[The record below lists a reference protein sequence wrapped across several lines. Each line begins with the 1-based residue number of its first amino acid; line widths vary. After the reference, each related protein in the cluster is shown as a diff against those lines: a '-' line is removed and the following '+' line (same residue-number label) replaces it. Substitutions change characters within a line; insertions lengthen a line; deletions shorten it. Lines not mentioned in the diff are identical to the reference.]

1 MLPGSDRK
9 DISEEDKVVKVEDV
23 LRTIK
28 EKNIEMID
36 VHIVDL
42 PGVWHHVSI
51 PVSEVD
57 EDTFTNGIPFDGSS
71 LRGFRG
77 IEESDML
84 MIPDLSTAIVDT
96 FQSVPTL
103 SIIADVTDPQKV
115 PYQRDPRRIAQNAEA
130 FLKESGIADT
140 SFWGPELEFF
150 IFDSVRYSN
159 QEHQSFYA
167 VDSEEGH
174 WNSGREGSLGHTIR
188 QKEGYFP
195 TSPMDATHGIRTA
208 MVKALQSFGI
218 RVEMHHHEVATGG
231 QGEID
236 LRFNT
241 LTKQA
246 DTVMLYKYVLR
257 NVAHQYGKTITFMP
271 KPIYGDNG
279 NGMHVHQSLWKNNAP
294 LFYKEEGYAHL
305 SELAMHYIGGILTHA
320 PALLAFTNP
329 STNSYRRLV
338 PGYEAPVNIVFSA
351 GNRSAAIRIP
361 HNNVAKAKRIEFRTP
376 DSSGNPYLA
385 FAAMLM
391 AGLDGVRRKLDPVK
405 LGFGPLDK
413 NIFSLSKAELEGIQS
428 VPGSLGEALDHLE
441 KDHQFLLEGGVF
453 SEDLIQTWI
462 DYKRTNEVA
471 AVNLR
476 PHPMEFELYFN
487 Q

>member
-1 MLPGSDRK
+1 MK
-9 DISEEDKVVKVEDV
+9 AEDV

-42 PGVWHHVSI
+42 PGVWQHVTI

-57 EDTFTNGIPFDGSS
+57 VDTFTDGIPFDGSS

-84 MIPDLSTAIVDT
+84 MIPDASTAVVDP

-103 SIIADVTDPQKV
+103 SVIADVADPLKV
-115 PYQRDPRRIAQNAEA
+115 PYQRDPRRIAKNAEEY
-130 FLKESGIADT
+130 LKQTGIADT

-159 QEHQSFYA
+159 QGHEAFYA

-174 WNSGREGSLGHTIR
+174 WNSGQEGSLGHTVR
-188 QKEGYFP
+188 AKEGYFP
-195 TSPMDATHGIRTA
+195 TSPVDATAGIRTA
-208 MVKALQSFGI
+208 MVKGLQAFGI
-218 RVEMHHHEVATGG
+218 RVEMHHHEVATAG

-246 DTVMLYKYVLR
+246 DTVLLYKYVLR
-257 NVAHQYGKTITFMP
+257 NVAHQYGKTVTFMP
-271 KPIYGDNG
+271 KPLYGDNG
-279 NGMHVHQSLWKNNAP
+279 NGMHVHQSLWKDGGP
-294 LFYKEEGYAHL
+294 LFYEESGYAHL
-305 SELAMHYIGGILTHA
+305 SELALHYIAGILTHA

-338 PGYEAPVNIVFSA
+338 PGFEAPVNIVYSA

-361 HNNVAKAKRIEFRTP
+361 SNNVPKAKRIEFRTP

-385 FAAMLM
+385 FAAILM
-391 AGLDGVRRKLDPVK
+391 AGIDGIRRKLDPAK

-413 NIFSLSKAELEGIQS
+413 NVYSLSKAELEGIQS
-428 VPGSLGEALDHLE
+428 VPGSLSEALAHLE
-441 KDHQFLLEGGVF
+441 NDYEFLTEGGVF

-462 DYKRTNEVA
+462 EYKRTAEVA
-471 AVNLR
+471 QVNLR